1 MLGAML
7 MLAAIFK
14 PPGRRTQ
21 ATDAGN
27 RRRQQTQARLAQLRF
42 GARRLARAFGAVS
55 PAAGPAYNWPYRRS
69 TSRQLFPTRKLWA
82 TSVAL
87 QRIILL
93 QVMPALRSQNL
104 SAAGR
109 QGARSCMS
117 MAAAKVVETPRKR
130 QMAMTI
136 FMPRRAPPF
145 WPTNLAGE

>member
-7 MLAAIFK
+7 MLDAIFAMFK
-14 PPGRRTQ
+14 PRAADAGRHTQ
-21 ATDAGN
+21 AIW
-27 RRRQQTQARLAQLRF
+27 RLPARLK
-42 GARRLARAFGAVS
+42 AFGAVS
-55 PAAGPAYNWPYRRS
+55 PAAGPAYNWPYRRN

-82 TSVAL
+82 TSAAL

-93 QVMPALRSQNL
+93 QVMPALRSQNR

-117 MAAAKVVETPRKR
+117 MAAARVVETPRKR